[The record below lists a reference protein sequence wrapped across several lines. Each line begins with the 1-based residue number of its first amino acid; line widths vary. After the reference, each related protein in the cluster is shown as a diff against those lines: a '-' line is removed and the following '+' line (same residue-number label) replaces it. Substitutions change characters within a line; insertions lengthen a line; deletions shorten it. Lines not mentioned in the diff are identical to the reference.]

1 MVDSWISSISLT
13 GEFVR
18 NGEIWPRHI
27 ESICIL
33 SWFLDDSVLQPK
45 LRLSRTQGKEA
56 RSWPP
61 RGHCLNSGSKWCFSF
76 HSPHPVRYQVLIYFP
91 FKQISLVSHKLV
103 PDKHLP
109 SSLRA
114 AAEINPFT
122 TSAQKISRDPYF
134 HHFRCEFLH
143 LNTRPSHIWLQVTCL
158 TWFPLCISLVPAGL
172 FTMSQDASQFLFILA
187 PGEPSPCHLPSAS
200 PNLIHFSR
208 TLPFALNASSTY
220 NLIQLLALLFLTLL
234 TNLHISRT
242 SSKTGIN
249 EP

>member
-1 MVDSWISSISLT
+1 MVDSWTSSISLT
-13 GEFVR
+13 REFVR

-61 RGHCLNSGSKWCFSF
+61 RGHCLNSGSKWCFSS

-158 TWFPLCISLVPAGL
+158 TWFPLCLSGASWSFHHVPRCQPVPLYLGSWRA
-172 FTMSQDASQFLFILA
+172 I
-187 PGEPSPCHLPSAS
+187 PLPSS
-200 PNLIHFSR
+200 LCLSKPHSF
-208 TLPFALNASSTY
+208 FKD
-220 NLIQLLALLFLTLL
+220 
-234 TNLHISRT
+234 T
-242 SSKTGIN
+242 SFCS
-249 EP
+249 ECLQHL